1 MEFSVACGRGPRRGQ
16 PQCSARASGPDR
28 HAAFVLH
35 GRDTEATFTRNY
47 IVCRDRTPGVFE
59 LWVHAAFVCLPSPT
73 SLFSTPS
80 VRSDICD
87 GGNPKRAKLD
97 GDSSTV
103 GDDYPLLHIRID
115 GQRRLRVPGVR
126 PRVHRSGD
134 ARIAQADPPILAGRL
149 PLNPSST
156 FPSVTVQLTFPRIDA
171 VGLIFSVELWRF
183 DDAHSGDF
191 AFLECHRIGPVLKV
205 DLWYDDHLP
214 EDEVYLQDEKHPI
227 RTKAENAYVAKLR
240 QYREKYGGHAL
251 MQTPKPTAHCPP
263 QHCGAGGKEH

>member
-1 MEFSVACGRGPRRGQ
+1 MIAVLLVGLFLTGAELEYASKLRGVFRSVRVENAGVTAVQGNLNAALGQGRAQGW
-16 PQCSARASGPDR
+16 

-59 LWVHAAFVCLPSPT
+59 LWVRAAFVCLPSPT

-156 FPSVTVQLTFPRIDA
+156 FPSLTVQLTFPRTDA
-171 VGLIFSVELWRF
+171 EGLIFSVELRRI
-183 DDAHSGDF
+183 DDAHSGDI
-191 AFLECHRIGPVLKV
+191 AFLECPRIGPFLKV

-214 EDEVYLQDEKHPI
+214 EDEVYLQDEKHPMHKG
-227 RTKAENAYVAKLR
+227 RECLRCKAK
-240 QYREKYGGHAL
+240 
-251 MQTPKPTAHCPP
+251 TI
-263 QHCGAGGKEH
+263 